1 MCLDGT
7 HVAINAPAGREEL
20 FVNRHGTH
28 SINVQVGDKYVINI
42 WQSVAQGSTFYAT
55 DYLSFDIVLITSDF
69 ETYN

>member
-1 MCLDGT
+1 MAWGMYDAGGFPCVAGCLDGT

-42 WQSVAQGSTFYAT
+42 
-55 DYLSFDIVLITSDF
+55 
-69 ETYN
+69 